1 MRYII
6 LFLLILIIAEAK
18 TLIFYCGITMRKPM
32 QEIAKKFEKIYKTQI
47 KIIPGGSKSLLL
59 TIKKNKNADLYL
71 PGSEGYILSN
81 KDMFIEYK
89 YVGFNKLS
97 LVVKKGN
104 PKQIKS
110 LNDLQKD
117 NIKVVLCN
125 HKLSSCG
132 KEAKKVLSKKN
143 MFWEIFDK
151 SIDIALDSRPL
162 NQMVKKYAD
171 AGLNWQA
178 TISWENNSKYLASI
192 PIKEAK
198 KHNLLLAVTKCSK
211 NKKEA
216 LKFMNFAYKEQKIM
230 KKYGFR

>member
-1 MRYII
+1 MKN
-6 LFLLILIIAEAK
+6 LLLILLGVILLEAK

-32 QEIAKKFEKIYKTQI
+32 QEIAKEFESKYKTKI

-81 KDMFIEYK
+81 KTMFVDYK
-89 YVGFNKLS
+89 YVGFNKLAI
-97 LVVKKGN
+97 VVKKNN
-104 PKQIKS
+104 PKKIIS
-110 LNDLQKD
+110 LQDLEKEHVR
-117 NIKVVLCN
+117 VVLCN

-132 KEAKKVLSKKN
+132 KEAKKVLSKKDK
-143 MFWEIFDK
+143 FWKIFDK

-162 NQMVKKYAD
+162 NKMVKNYAD

-178 TISWENNSKYLASI
+178 TISWEDNEKYLTAI

-198 KHNLLLAVTKCSK
+198 SII
-211 NKKEA
+211 
-216 LKFMNFAYKEQKIM
+216 FF
-230 KKYGFR
+230 